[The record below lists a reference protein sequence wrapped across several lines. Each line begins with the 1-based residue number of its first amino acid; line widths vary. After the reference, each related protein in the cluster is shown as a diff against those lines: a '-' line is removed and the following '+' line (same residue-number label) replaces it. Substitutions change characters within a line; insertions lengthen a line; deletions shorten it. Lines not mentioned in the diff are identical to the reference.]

1 MRNARKAAVARAA
14 MAAFA
19 PLGNLFVELG
29 VSCPEAES
37 LLRSVLVHGAFSR
50 ERGTEEKSVSLSRI
64 ALLTGVHRNEV
75 KRILAAPPGIDPSRE
90 VRRHRGNRILSAWYS
105 DPDYTNP
112 DGEPKELDVQSE
124 RRRSVSF
131 WSLVAQYAPG
141 VWPRLILDE
150 LVRVGAVEKTPDE
163 RLKVKMQS
171 YGVTGVEIE
180 AIEDL
185 GNRAKDLLE
194 TLIFNLQ
201 NPGSPRM
208 CETVLTLDADPKW
221 LPVLRSTIRRRTQT
235 LLTGL
240 DPELNSPRTSRKIR
254 SDPSVRIGLTVF
266 SFEGPAAEESEYA
279 GKKTKR
285 KKKPA

>member
-37 LLRSVLVHGAFSR
+37 LLRSVLVHGAYQR
-50 ERGTEEKSVSLSRI
+50 ERKAGEKSVSLSRI

-75 KRILAAPPGIDPSRE
+75 KRILGAPPGIDPSRE
-90 VRRHRGNRILSAWYS
+90 VRRHRGNRILSAWFS
-105 DPDYTNP
+105 DPDYTSP
-112 DGEPKELDVQSE
+112 DGEPKELDLQSE
-124 RRRSVSF
+124 RKRSVSF
-131 WSLVAQYAPG
+131 WSLVEKYAPG

-150 LVRVGAVEKTPDE
+150 LTRVGAVEEIGED

-171 YGVTGVEIE
+171 YGVTGFEIE

-194 TLIFNLQ
+194 TLIHNLQ
-201 NPGSPRM
+201 NPETARL

-221 LPVLRSTIRRRTQT
+221 LPVLRSTIKRRAQT

-240 DPELNSPRTSRKIR
+240 DPELNSPRTSRKMR
-254 SDPSVRIGLTVF
+254 SDPSVRIGVTVF
-266 SFEGPAAEESEYA
+266 SFEATATEDSKYA
-279 GKKTKR
+279 GKKAKR
-285 KKKPA
+285 KKP

>member
-37 LLRSVLVHGAFSR
+37 LLRSVLVHGAYERAR
-50 ERGTEEKSVSLSRI
+50 EAGEKSVSLSRI

-75 KRILAAPPGIDPSRE
+75 KRILSAPPGIDPSRE
-90 VRRHRGNRILSAWYS
+90 VRRHRGNRILSAWFS
-105 DPDYTNP
+105 DPDYTSP

-124 RRRSVSF
+124 RKRSVSF
-131 WSLVAQYAPG
+131 WNLVEKYAPG

-150 LVRVGAVEKTPDE
+150 LIRVGAVEEIGED

-194 TLIFNLQ
+194 TLIHNLQ
-201 NPGSPRM
+201 NPEMARL

-221 LPVLRSTIRRRTQT
+221 LPVLRSTIKRRAQT

-240 DPELNSPRTSRKIR
+240 DPELNSPRTSRKMR
-254 SDPSVRIGLTVF
+254 SDPSVRIGVTVF
-266 SFEGPAAEESEYA
+266 SFEAAATEDSEYA

-285 KKKPA
+285 NKP

>member
-37 LLRSVLVHGAFSR
+37 LLRSVLVHGAFQ
-50 ERGTEEKSVSLSRI
+50 RGCSAEGKSVSLSRI

-75 KRILAAPPGIDPSRE
+75 KRILSAPPGIDPSRE

-112 DGEPKELDVQSE
+112 DGEPKELEAQNK

-131 WSLVAQYAPG
+131 WSLVEQYAPG

-150 LVRVGAVEKTPDE
+150 LIRVGAVETTAE
-163 RLKVKMQS
+163 GRLKVKMQS
-171 YGVTGVEIE
+171 YGVTGFEIE

-194 TLIFNLQ
+194 TLIYNLQ
-201 NPGSPRM
+201 NPSSARM

-240 DPELNSPRTSRKIR
+240 DPELNSPRTSRKMR
-254 SDPSVRIGLTVF
+254 SDPSARIGVTVF
-266 SFEGPAAEESEYA
+266 SFEGVATEESEHA
-279 GKKTKR
+279 GKKSKR